1 MKIGNSHL
9 PPVTPASTK
18 AAKTTGAGEQ
28 KTVPPGLERVQ
39 ARLQSVPAAD
49 RNAGQATASDRIS
62 RNIARYAETQ
72 AIVALPVTAPVT
84 PPALPTTPTESTST
98 APTDSTTETS
108 TPTPEA
114 GNSTTVETTTSNGDT
129 PTA

>member
-9 PPVTPASTK
+9 PPVTPAYTK

-28 KTVPPGLERVQ
+28 KTVPSGLERVQ
-39 ARLQSVPAAD
+39 ARLQSAPAAD
-49 RNAGQATASDRIS
+49 RNAGQATATDRVS

-72 AIVALPVTAPVT
+72 AIVTTPVTVPVT
-84 PPALPTTPTESTST
+84 QPALPTAPTESTT
-98 APTDSTTETS
+98 AS
-108 TPTPEA
+108 TPTPDA
-114 GNSTTVETTTSNGDT
+114 DTNTTAESATPSNET

>member
-18 AAKTTGAGEQ
+18 TAKTTGAGEQ

-49 RNAGQATASDRIS
+49 RNAGQATATDRIS

-72 AIVALPVTAPVT
+72 AIVTAPVT
-84 PPALPTTPTESTST
+84 QPTPPTTPTESTTAST
-98 APTDSTTETS
+98 PMPDADTSTTAETATPS
-108 TPTPEA
+108 NETPT
-114 GNSTTVETTTSNGDT
+114 V
-129 PTA
+129 